1 MTANLTCLQ
10 SPLRVMASGV
20 RLSGFDP
27 RSRAG
32 SDAGAQGPFQLM
44 PSFDP
49 RSRAGS
55 DRVVCAVCDGQGRFD
70 PRSRAGSD
78 FLGSTTICP
87 WTLFR
92 STLPRGERRDW
103 RTRIPGRRWFRSTLP
118 RGERLKSGKPA
129 PTATP
134 VSIHAPARGATLLL
148 LLVHKSLVFRSTLPR
163 GERHLIDV

>member
-32 SDAGAQGPFQLM
+32 SDADVAMAVQLR

-55 DRVVCAVCDGQGRFD
+55 DAALR
-70 PRSRAGSD
+70 RSVQRKG
-78 FLGSTTICP
+78 
-87 WTLFR
+87 
-92 STLPRGERRDW
+92 
-103 RTRIPGRRWFRSTLP
+103 
-118 RGERLKSGKPA
+118 
-129 PTATP
+129 
-134 VSIHAPARGATLLL
+134 VSIHAPARGATLG
-148 LLVHKSLVFRSTLPR
+148 STIL
-163 GERHLIDV
+163 RH